1 MLYGFLIILFLVVL
15 DQITKFWIVNTITYR
30 MDIPIIEGFFNLSYQ
45 VNDGAAWSIFRGQM
59 VFFYLISIIALG
71 IFFYF
76 FKDVNFKTKKVYSF
90 GVSFLIAGTL
100 GNFIDRVRIQG
111 VIDFLDFKIFGY
123 DFPVFNVAD
132 ICLNLGIALFI
143 IAILFFDE

>member
-1 MLYGFLIILFLVVL
+1 
-15 DQITKFWIVNTITYR
+15 